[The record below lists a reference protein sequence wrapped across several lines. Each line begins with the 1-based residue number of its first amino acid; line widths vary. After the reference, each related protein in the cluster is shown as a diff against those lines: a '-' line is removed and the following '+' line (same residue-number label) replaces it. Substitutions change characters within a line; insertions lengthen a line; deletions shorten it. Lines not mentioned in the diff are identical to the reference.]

1 MSDATPKELARHAV
15 DALPDDASLEDAI
28 ERLAFLADIE
38 AGLADVAA
46 GRTVSHED
54 VLARFSQPQ
63 E

>member
-1 MSDATPKELARHAV
+1 MSEATPKELARYAV

-28 ERLAFLADIE
+28 EQLAFLADIE